1 MKRIKQKCCF
11 DLLDVVCSVLFVRSV
26 SCYFFH
32 ICVIAVTRNCC
43 RFFSCS
49 FCNENSSKRELM
61 TNCDKI
67 QTGYFNDIFSI
78 KGQKRMHTYMSV
90 HTPGPGQTAQPK
102 RTNAMNQ
109 SMRKNIMMCSSYL
122 RYLIHELFF
131 LLSSSCRTLFIRF
144 THFSLA
150 KKKVLFF
157 CKCRDFF

>member
-1 MKRIKQKCCF
+1 MLLWFAGCCMLCAF
-11 DLLDVVCSVLFVRSV
+11 CSLCFMLF
-26 SCYFFH
+26 FFH

-122 RYLIHELFF
+122 RYLIHEHFFSPLF
-131 LLSSSCRTLFIRF
+131 LVSHSIYPI
-144 THFSLA
+144 HP
-150 KKKVLFF
+150 FF
-157 CKCRDFF
+157 FG